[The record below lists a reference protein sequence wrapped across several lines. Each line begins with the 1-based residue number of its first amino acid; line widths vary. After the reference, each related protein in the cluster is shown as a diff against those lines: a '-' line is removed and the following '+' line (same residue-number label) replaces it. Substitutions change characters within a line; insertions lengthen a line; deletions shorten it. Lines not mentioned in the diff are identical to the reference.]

1 MDARKMETLK
11 QEAERIALER
21 FGATSSA
28 EIESILAVLSYEQTL
43 LQKHGKR
50 QPAAYTW
57 RMLEKHGIV
66 SGVERVVTREAETQG
81 YKALVSLGLQ
91 EFAFEA
97 VVVRHPDIFS
107 PEAVEHSASRL
118 RDFEDSLT
126 SRYKFWWVNHKQT
139 FKAEFEGGYIWSPKT
154 NKNGA
159 RNKTYDNLTQVEP
172 GDVVVSYADGHI
184 KAIGVAI
191 HNCSEAPKPEEFGT
205 IGASWAANGWLV
217 SIDWI
222 ALSTWISPKAHI
234 EKILKLLPKKNSPLQ
249 PNGNGNQG
257 CYLAAISIALGK
269 VILNLLDD
277 VDLEAVTAKQILVSV
292 DGEELKDSG
301 RLPAEELRKVTAE
314 YIWKAVQNLLQGAQT
329 KDFGPSID
337 YDLLVEANVRLAPK
351 QVFGLAATEALG
363 FNVMPKHFT
372 AGKGTVC
379 FELLEAAGYRIIAKG
394 EQIDSVEVP
403 IDAEEREWAEG
414 QLKLVMHLRRER
426 SPGLAKAKRAE
437 FIKAHGRLFCEKCG
451 IDPIETYG
459 EQGEACIEVH
469 HDCIQV
475 ADMGENHK
483 TTLDQLRCL
492 CANCHRVLHRKLKA
506 QIVHSA
512 PDNDQSDV
520 RSALLI

>member
-1 MDARKMETLK
+1 MDARKMEALK
-11 QEAERIALER
+11 QVAERIALER
-21 FGATSSA
+21 FGAASSA

-57 RMLEKHGIV
+57 RMLEEHGIV

-107 PEAVEHSASRL
+107 SEAVERSASRL
-118 RDFEDSLT
+118 RDFEDTLT

-184 KAIGVAI
+184 KAIGVVI
-191 HNCSEAPKPEEFGT
+191 HNYSEAPKPEEFGT
-205 IGASWAANGWLV
+205 IGASWADNGWLV

-269 VILNLLDD
+269 VVLNLLDD
-277 VDLEAVTAKQILVSV
+277 VDLEALTAKHVLVSV
-292 DGEELKDSG
+292 DGVGLAGSA

-314 YIWKAVQNLLQGAQT
+314 YIWKAVQFLLQGALAE
-329 KDFGPSID
+329 DFGPSID
-337 YDLLVEANVRLAPK
+337 YDLLVDANARLAPK
-351 QVFGLAATEALG
+351 HVFGLAATDALG
-363 FNVMPKHFT
+363 FKVTPKHFT

-379 FELLEAAGYRIIAKG
+379 FELLEAAGYKIVPKG
-394 EQIDSVEVP
+394 EQVEALEIP
-403 IDAEEREWAEG
+403 SDTEDREWAEG
-414 QLKLVMHLRRER
+414 QVKLVYHLKRER
-426 SPGLAKAKRAE
+426 SPGLSKAKKAL
-437 FIKAHGRLFCEKCG
+437 FIKKHGRLFCEECG
-451 IDPIETYG
+451 IDPIKTYG
-459 EQGEACIEVH
+459 DFGEACIEVH
-469 HDCIQV
+469 HDDIHV

-492 CANCHRVLHRKLKA
+492 CANCHR
-506 QIVHSA
+506 IVHRSLKSRLEASSCGA
-512 PDNDQSDV
+512 PVITS
-520 RSALLI
+520 